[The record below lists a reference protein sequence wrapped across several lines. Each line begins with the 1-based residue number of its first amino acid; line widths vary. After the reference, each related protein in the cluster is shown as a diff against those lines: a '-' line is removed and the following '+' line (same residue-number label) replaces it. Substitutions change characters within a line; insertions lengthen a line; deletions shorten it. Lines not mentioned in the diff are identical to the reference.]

1 MNVKINYK
9 KNQFNIDISPD
20 SPLSYIYKLVEKL
33 FNIKSENFLLLFG
46 KQIIPNNIIASS
58 EFFNKLKSITIKVV
72 EKINNHFNLSYSKS
86 RNKFNKND
94 SLNNLNN
101 YFLSYNNSQKNNN
114 IDNNNFATVSNN
126 NDLFIQ
132 SNNNYSNIL
141 NNNYNALP
149 KIQLKKT
156 KKKNYITC
164 QFCLRKNSIFYCRN
178 CNIFLCF
185 ECNIRFPEHSNHNII
200 NLENGD
206 IPLSIEIYRKQII
219 DLLNTVETSYNITT
233 KYLVSNDERVGIL
246 QNVINLVKELD
257 SNSKNLL
264 DLKTEYIVD
273 NEMLNKVRK
282 EIMEI
287 EPPRFKDESV
297 SVFGEI
303 NEKEIEINNYTNF
316 VNLACIKSK
325 FCKKLKEIFE
335 VIYKLFDNLI
345 KESNKCLNETNYVE
359 NYGIKELENFNE
371 WINKV
376 DYNNGD
382 IINNNKNI
390 QWNPNENNDDI
401 STNSSNNNNVNFI
414 NGKNNLMPNIY
425 NFNHHKSNNNNN
437 FLINMIENENNN
449 IRKNKH
455 RRFYL
460 NSDLSNDM
468 LIKNNNTFNNL
479 NNNISN
485 NNINNNNNLNSSSRS
500 LKTFYNNNNNNKN
513 NNLLNKTLSLFTDDN
528 NILKEYHPNN
538 TENNINKSITKTSFN
553 NNKNKNVRFSYSPQK
568 TKRISVDYNLNDNN
582 NTKRVF
588 SRARRSELIDTSIL
602 NRMLENPVKK
612 KKKK

>member
-1 MNVKINYK
+1 MNVNINYK
-9 KNQFNIDISPD
+9 NNQFNIDISPD

-33 FNIKSENFLLLFG
+33 FNIKSENFLLVFG
-46 KQIIPNNIIASS
+46 KQIIPNNIVASS
-58 EFFNKLKSITIKVV
+58 EFFNKLKSITIKVI

-86 RNKFNKND
+86 RNKNNKNN
-94 SLNNLNN
+94 SLSNLNN
-101 YFLSYNNSQKNNN
+101 YFLSYNNNSQRPSKNN
-114 IDNNNFATVSNN
+114 IDNNNFATISNN
-126 NDLFIQ
+126 NDLYIQ
-132 SNNNYSNIL
+132 SS
-141 NNNYNALP
+141 NNYNNNTSLP
-149 KIQLKKT
+149 KIQLKKA
-156 KKKNYITC
+156 KKKNYIKC

-185 ECNIRFPEHSNHNII
+185 ECNIRFPEHSDHNII

-233 KYLVSNDERVGIL
+233 KYLVNNDERVELL

-257 SNSKNLL
+257 NNSKTLL

-335 VIYKLFDNLI
+335 VIYQLFDNVI
-345 KESNKCLNETNYVE
+345 KESNNCLNEAHFSE
-359 NYGIKELENFNE
+359 NYGIKELEKFNE
-371 WINKV
+371 WINNV
-376 DYNNGD
+376 ENNND
-382 IINNNKNI
+382 INNNKNI
-390 QWNPNENNDDI
+390 QWNSNFGINENNDDI

-414 NGKNNLMPNIY
+414 NGKNNLIPNIY
-425 NFNHHKSNNNNN
+425 NYNHHKSNSNNN
-437 FLINMIENENNN
+437 FLINLIENENNN
-449 IRKNKH
+449 IRKKKH
-455 RRFYL
+455 RRIYL
-460 NSDLSNDM
+460 NSDLSNDI
-468 LIKNNNTFNNL
+468 LIKNNNTFNNF

-485 NNINNNNNLNSSSRS
+485 VNQNNFNLNSSSRS
-500 LKTFYNNNNNNKN
+500 VNTFNNTNNNINYNI
-513 NNLLNKTLSLFTDDN
+513 LNKTISQFNDGN
-528 NILKEYHPNN
+528 NVLKEHKSNK
-538 TENNINKSITKTSFN
+538 TENNINKSNTNLTVSNMN
-553 NNKNKNVRFSYSPQK
+553 NNRKNVRFSYSP
-568 TKRISVDYNLNDNN
+568 TKIKRNSVDYNLTGN
-582 NTKRVF
+582 KSVF

-602 NRMLENPVKK
+602 NQMLEIPVKK